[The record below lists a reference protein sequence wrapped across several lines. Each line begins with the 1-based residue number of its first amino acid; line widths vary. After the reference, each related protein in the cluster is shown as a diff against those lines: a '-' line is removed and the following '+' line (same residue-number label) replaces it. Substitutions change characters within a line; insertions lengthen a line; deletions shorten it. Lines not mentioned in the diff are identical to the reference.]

1 MAAVSGIWCLVSGS
15 MSGLTRTASL
25 PQQGRI
31 GRKVERPRPL
41 KLANNRLS
49 QLELSGVEDI
59 MVLMESVHRY
69 GTDGEMIKCLDK

>member
-1 MAAVSGIWCLVSGS
+1 

-31 GRKVERPRPL
+31 VRKVERPRPL

-59 MVLMESVHRY
+59 MVLMESVHR
-69 GTDGEMIKCLDK
+69 